1 MGFFGYSIRNE
12 RRLLMH
18 GEFDIT
24 NIALVILIALIFGLG
39 MTRLKQPPILGYII
53 AGLILGPSGLSFV
66 ESRDQVSILAEMGV
80 LLLLFVIGIE
90 LNLRTF
96 KKVWLVTSLATLFQI
111 IICTGVTWA
120 ISYFLGWGSGLPV
133 LLGFITAISS
143 TAVAV
148 KMLDTIGEVN
158 SEIGQISIGILI
170 AQDFAIVPMILILR
184 NYHADLS
191 ILGLFSKLLLA
202 VGIIAGLIYY
212 LSQKQRVRI
221 GFLADVIRQKDLLP
235 LVSLVFCFAAAALS
249 GIIGLSAAYGA
260 FLAGLTIGNTH
271 ERSAV
276 LDTVKP
282 IQSTLIMVFFL
293 SIGILMDVGFI
304 YLHLWTFIL
313 LLLLITVGKTA
324 INILILRFLQIPWS
338 EAFLV
343 GVVLAQIG
351 EFAFL
356 MASIGHEAKIIDEF
370 GEKLILSLTALSLL
384 FSPIWMTLARHL
396 KNITDDSK
404 ISIKDV
410 VAWLSL
416 PGSRFLKFVWKR
428 AAKEWKEEEK
438 SIKHSSDDA

>member
-1 MGFFGYSIRNE
+1 
-12 RRLLMH
+12 MH
-18 GEFDIT
+18 GEFRLT
-24 NIALVILIALIFGLG
+24 NIALVILVALVFGLG

-66 ESRDQVSILAEMGV
+66 ESRDQVSILAELGV

-96 KKVWLVTSLATLFQI
+96 KKVWLVTTLATLLQI
-111 IICTGVTWA
+111 LICTAVTWSV
-120 ISYFLGWGSGLPV
+120 SYFFEWSNGLPL

-158 SEIGQISIGILI
+158 TEIGQISIGILI
-170 AQDFAIVPMILILR
+170 AQDFAIAPMILILR
-184 NYHADLS
+184 DYHSKLS
-191 ILGLFSKLLLA
+191 VLELVAKLLLA
-202 VGIIAGLIYY
+202 IGIIVGLIYY

-221 GFLADVIRQKDLLP
+221 RFLADIIRQKDLLP

-249 GIIGLSAAYGA
+249 GSIGFSAAYGA
-260 FLAGLTIGNTH
+260 FLAGLTIGNTN

-304 YLHLWTFIL
+304 YTHLGTFL
-313 LLLLITVGKTA
+313 WLLLLITVGKTA
-324 INILILRFLQIPWS
+324 INIVILRFLQIPWS

-356 MASIGHEAKIIDEF
+356 MASVGYDSRIINEF

-396 KNITDDSK
+396 KNVTDHSQ
-404 ISIKDV
+404 ISIRDV
-410 VAWLSL
+410 IAWISM
-416 PGSRFLKFVWKR
+416 PGSHFLKLVWRR
-428 AAKEWKEEEK
+428 AAKEWREEEK
-438 SIKHSSDDA
+438 SFKPKNNEDA

>member
-1 MGFFGYSIRNE
+1 
-12 RRLLMH
+12 MH
-18 GEFDIT
+18 GEFEIT
-24 NIALVILIALIFGLG
+24 NIALVILVALVFGLS

-53 AGLILGPSGLSFV
+53 AGLALGPSGLAFV

-96 KKVWLVTSLATLFQI
+96 KKVWLVTSLATAMQI
-111 IICTGVTWA
+111 LICTGVTLG
-120 ISYFLGWGSGLPV
+120 ISYYTGWGNGLPM

-148 KMLDTIGEVN
+148 KMLDTIGEIN
-158 SEIGQISIGILI
+158 SEVGQLSIGILI

-184 NYHADLS
+184 NYHSDLS
-191 ILGLFSKLLLA
+191 VMGLVGKLALA
-202 VGIIAGLIYY
+202 AGIIAGLIYY

-235 LVSLVFCFAAAALS
+235 LVSLAFCFAAAAIS
-249 GIIGLSAAYGA
+249 GLIGLSAAYGA

-276 LDTVKP
+276 LDTIKP

-293 SIGILMDVGFI
+293 SVGILMDVSFI
-304 YLHLWTFIL
+304 YAHLVLFIIL
-313 LLLLITVGKTA
+313 LLVITVGKTA
-324 INILILRFLQIPWS
+324 INVLILRFLKIKWS

-356 MASIGHEAKIIDEF
+356 MASVAKDSKIIDEF

-396 KNITDDSK
+396 KSVTDLSK
-404 ISIKDV
+404 ISATEVFSWFTPSGKIFKS
-410 VAWLSL
+410 AW
-416 PGSRFLKFVWKR
+416 KKTT
-428 AAKEWKEEEK
+428 KEWRQEEK
-438 SIKHSSDDA
+438 GIHKQDNGKDA

>member
-1 MGFFGYSIRNE
+1 
-12 RRLLMH
+12 MH
-18 GEFDIT
+18 GEFGIT

-53 AGLILGPSGLSFV
+53 AGLILGPSGLAYV
-66 ESRDQVSILAEMGV
+66 ESRDQVIILAEMGV

-111 IICTGVTWA
+111 VICTGVTWA

-148 KMLDTIGEVN
+148 KMLDTIGETN

-249 GIIGLSAAYGA
+249 GVIGLSAAYGA

-304 YLHLWTFIL
+304 YLHLGTFIL

-410 VAWLSL
+410 VAWLTL
-416 PGSRFLKFVWKR
+416 PGSHFLKFVWKR

-438 SIKHSSDDA
+438 SIKHPSDDA

>member
-1 MGFFGYSIRNE
+1 
-12 RRLLMH
+12 MH
-18 GEFDIT
+18 GELSIT
-24 NIALVILIALIFGLG
+24 NIALVILIALVFGLG

-53 AGLILGPSGLSFV
+53 AGLILGPSGLAFV
-66 ESRDQVSILAEMGV
+66 ESRDQVGILAEMGV

-96 KKVWLVTSLATLFQI
+96 KKVWLVTSLATVFQI
-111 IICTGVTWA
+111 LICTAVIW
-120 ISYFLGWGSGLPV
+120 IVSYFLGWSNGLPV

-148 KMLDTIGEVN
+148 KMLDTIGELN

-184 NYHADLS
+184 NYHSDLS

-235 LVSLVFCFAAAALS
+235 LVSLAFCFAAAAIS
-249 GIIGLSAAYGA
+249 GLIGLSAAYGA

-304 YLHLWTFIL
+304 YIHLATFVL

-324 INILILRFLQIPWS
+324 INIVILRFLQIPWS

-356 MASIGHEAKIIDEF
+356 MASIGHESKIINEF

-384 FSPIWMTLARHL
+384 FSPLWMTLARHL
-396 KNITDDSK
+396 KNITDESK
-404 ISIKDV
+404 ISIRDV
-410 VAWLSL
+410 VAWISM
-416 PGSRFLKFVWKR
+416 PGSHFLKLVWKR
-428 AAKEWKEEEK
+428 AAKEWREEEK
-438 SIKHSSDDA
+438 SIKHTNDDA

>member
-1 MGFFGYSIRNE
+1 
-12 RRLLMH
+12 MH
-18 GEFDIT
+18 SEFSIT

-39 MTRLKQPPILGYII
+39 MTRIKQPPILGYII
-53 AGLILGPSGLSFV
+53 AGLILGPSGLAFV

-96 KKVWLVTSLATLFQI
+96 KKVWLVTSLATILQI
-111 IICTGVTWA
+111 LICTLVTWA
-120 ISYFLGWGSGLPV
+120 ISYFLGWSSGLPV

-158 SEIGQISIGILI
+158 SEIGQITIGILI

-191 ILGLFSKLLLA
+191 VLGLISKLLLA

-212 LSQKQRVRI
+212 LSQKQRVRL

-235 LVSLVFCFAAAALS
+235 LVSLAVCFAAAAIS
-249 GIIGLSAAYGA
+249 GFIGLSAAYGA

-271 ERSAV
+271 ERGAV

-304 YLHLWTFIL
+304 YLHLGIFVL
-313 LLLLITVGKTA
+313 LLLLITVGKAA
-324 INILILRFLQIPWS
+324 INILILCFLKIPWS

-356 MASIGHEAKIIDEF
+356 MASVGHEAKIIDEF

-384 FSPIWMTLARHL
+384 FSPLWMTLARHL

-404 ISIKDV
+404 ISIRDV
-410 VAWLSL
+410 VSWLSL

-428 AAKEWKEEEK
+428 AAKEWREEEK
-438 SIKHSSDDA
+438 SIKQSSEDA

>member
-1 MGFFGYSIRNE
+1 
-12 RRLLMH
+12 MH
-18 GEFDIT
+18 DDYGIT
-24 NIALVILIALIFGLG
+24 NIALVILVALVFGLG

-53 AGLILGPSGLSFV
+53 AGLILGPSGLAFV
-66 ESRDQVSILAEMGV
+66 ENRDQVSLLAEMGV

-96 KKVWLVTSLATLFQI
+96 KKVWLVTSLATILQI
-111 IICTGVTWA
+111 LICSAVTWT
-120 ISYFLGWGSGLPV
+120 ISYFIGWSNGLPM

-148 KMLDTIGEVN
+148 KMLDTIGETN
-158 SEIGQISIGILI
+158 TEIGQLSIGVLI

-184 NYHADLS
+184 NYHSDLS
-191 ILGLFSKLLLA
+191 ILGLCAKLLIA

-212 LSQKQRVRI
+212 LSQKQRVRFK
-221 GFLADVIRQKDLLP
+221 FLAKVVHQKDLLP
-235 LVSLVFCFAAAALS
+235 LVSLAVCFAAASMS
-249 GIIGLSAAYGA
+249 GLIGLSAAYGA

-276 LDTVKP
+276 LENIKP

-304 YLHLWTFIL
+304 YAHLGAFL
-313 LLLLITVGKTA
+313 LMLLLITVGKTA

-356 MASIGHEAKIIDEF
+356 MASVAHESHIINEF

-384 FSPIWMTLARHL
+384 FSPLWMTLARHF
-396 KNITDDSK
+396 KQVTDQSP
-404 ISIKDV
+404 ISIRDL
-410 VAWLSL
+410 VAWIGM
-416 PGSRFLKFVWKR
+416 PGKHFLKRLWKR
-428 AAKEWKEEEK
+428 TAKEWYQEEK
-438 SIKHSSDDA
+438 SISVKREHDEGK

>member
-1 MGFFGYSIRNE
+1 
-12 RRLLMH
+12 MH
-18 GEFDIT
+18 GEFGIT

-53 AGLILGPSGLSFV
+53 AGLILGPSGLAYV

-111 IICTGVTWA
+111 VICTGVTWA

-148 KMLDTIGEVN
+148 KMLDTIGETN

-249 GIIGLSAAYGA
+249 GVIGLSAAYGA

-304 YLHLWTFIL
+304 YLHLGTFIL

-410 VAWLSL
+410 VAWCALL
-416 PGSRFLKFVWKR
+416 
-428 AAKEWKEEEK
+428 
-438 SIKHSSDDA
+438 I

>member
-1 MGFFGYSIRNE
+1 
-12 RRLLMH
+12 MH
-18 GEFDIT
+18 GEFSIT
-24 NIALVILIALIFGLG
+24 NIALVILVALVFGLG

-53 AGLILGPSGLSFV
+53 AGLILGPSGLAFV

-96 KKVWLVTSLATLFQI
+96 KKVWLVTSLATLLQI
-111 IICTGVTWA
+111 LICTGVTWG
-120 ISYFLGWGSGLPV
+120 ISFFLGWSNGLAI

-158 SEIGQISIGILI
+158 SEIGQISIGVLI

-184 NYHADLS
+184 NFHSDLS
-191 ILGLFSKLLLA
+191 IFGLFAKLLLA
-202 VGIIAGLIYY
+202 AGIIAGLIYY

-235 LVSLVFCFAAAALS
+235 LVSLAFCFAAAAIS
-249 GIIGLSAAYGA
+249 GLIGLSAAYGA

-304 YLHLWTFIL
+304 YTHLATFLL
-313 LLLLITVGKTA
+313 LLLLITVGKSA

-356 MASIGHEAKIIDEF
+356 MASVGHESKIIDDY

-396 KNITDDSK
+396 KNITDESK
-404 ISIKDV
+404 ISMRDV
-410 VAWLSL
+410 VAWISM
-416 PGSRFLKFVWKR
+416 PGSHFLKLVWKR
-428 AAKEWKEEEK
+428 AAKEWHKEEK
-438 SIKHSSDDA
+438 SIKRKDEDA